1 MCVFLTSV
9 LCFQV
14 VSQCATGEQEGSQ
27 PANLGDE
34 GLDSIW
40 SQLELKLSERYVMMS
55 EKVSPI
61 IKSTLS
67 GNRITVSTM

>member
-1 MCVFLTSV
+1 
-9 LCFQV
+9 V